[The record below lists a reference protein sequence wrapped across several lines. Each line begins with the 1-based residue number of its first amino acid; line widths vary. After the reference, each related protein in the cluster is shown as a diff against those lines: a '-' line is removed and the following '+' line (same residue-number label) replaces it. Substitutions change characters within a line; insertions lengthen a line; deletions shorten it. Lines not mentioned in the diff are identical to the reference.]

1 MGRLLWKSWFDKS
14 LNTHG
19 LGKPNYIFLGDSS
32 TLLKPRKF
40 FKIIIYQLRNMM
52 LYATSIWTLHLLHCF
67 NEYMSVFLSIYL
79 FVKFSLRLPLISLI
93 IWKLYSLSIFCHL
106 MYTNLSDIWRKID
119 TPTGLINVCWRFIF
133 LL

>member
-40 FKIIIYQLRNMM
+40 LKTINFYWDIFVTYIQTHSRKSVTSPLKINILEKLYHQRIRN
-52 LYATSIWTLHLLHCF
+52 
-67 NEYMSVFLSIYL
+67 
-79 FVKFSLRLPLISLI
+79 SLI
-93 IWKLYSLSIFCHL
+93 VPIMVDFNSKSEFLRGNKTLFSI
-106 MYTNLSDIWRKID
+106 ID
-119 TPTGLINVCWRFIF
+119 HEGLCIHSYISI
-133 LL
+133 